1 MKFAYKAVSLT
12 KRLEEVDR
20 PSLEVR
26 CSMVKLLIECEQL
39 GNAGPHEGRGVGRR
53 RGGRMR
59 RSRANTE

>member
-39 GNAGPHEGRGVGRR
+39 GNAGSQTTRGAEGSRLRRGRGNRE
-53 RGGRMR
+53 
-59 RSRANTE
+59 A

>member
-1 MKFAYKAVSLT
+1 MKFTYKAVSLT

-39 GNAGPHEGRGVGRR
+39 GNPAQMMSNHQPHALGNHA
-53 RGGRMR
+53 
-59 RSRANTE
+59 RSLKSICA